1 MDYCEGGESE
11 AVTSSMVDD
20 VFFIIQKS
28 VKRALSSSSVD
39 GVCAMLNHA
48 RYTDISSIPSCI
60 ASPICVLEFS
70 LLKV

>member
-1 MDYCEGGESE
+1 MDYCEGGEENE

-48 RYTDISSIPSCI
+48 RYNDYPPYHM
-60 ASPICVLEFS
+60 AE
-70 LLKV
+70 